1 MITKMILAKIKY
13 QPNVKT
19 FVLECE
25 NLIEQKQK

>member
-1 MITKMILAKIKY
+1 MLAKIEY

-25 NLIEQKQK
+25 NLIEQKQKQL